1 MSSCKYCGKE
11 ITWLQ
16 EGRKK
21 VPVEGDGMVHECEEF
36 KKARNSFKKIDVGTI
51 DPDLLKQYESS
62 INEKAN
68 KKK

>member
-1 MSSCKYCGKE
+1 MAFCKFCNKE

-21 VPVEGDGMVHECEEF
+21 VPVESDGTTHRCEQF
-36 KKARNSFKKIDVGTI
+36 MNSTKSIKKVDVSEI
-51 DPDLLKQYESS
+51 DPEILKQYEQS
-62 INEKAN
+62 IN